1 MKYPKT
7 AKWVYIDFDELEQAT
22 GETLSKISLK
32 IGHSHDWFGRARRE
46 KRPIL
51 LMDVRNI
58 QELYNY
64 TARVIPRPKEYEPK
78 RVRVAEV
85 SKKQE
90 QEQSAIPLESVKG
103 VSDNMAMLWAVNEKV
118 TQYLER
124 QAPPNGYDESHIVNA
139 ILTAVRIMLAGVI

>member
-1 MKYPKT
+1 M
-7 AKWVYIDFDELEQAT
+7 T
-22 GETLSKISLK
+22 GS
-32 IGHSHDWFGRARRE
+32 GRARRE

-78 RVRVAEV
+78 LVRVAEV

-90 QEQSAIPLESVKG
+90 QGQSAIPLESVKG
-103 VSDNMAMLWAVNEKV
+103 VPDNMATLWAVNENV
-118 TQYLER
+118 IQYLDR
-124 QAPPNGYDESHIVNA
+124 QAPPNGYDESHIINA